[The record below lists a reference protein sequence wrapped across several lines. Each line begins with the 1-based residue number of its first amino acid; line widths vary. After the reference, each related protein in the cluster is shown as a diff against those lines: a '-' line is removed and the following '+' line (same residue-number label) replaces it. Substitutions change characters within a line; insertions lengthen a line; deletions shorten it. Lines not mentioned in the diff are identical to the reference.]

1 MREKIFMVLMAGFI
15 AMFLFCPSLL
25 SAQEKEP
32 IRIGMISPLS
42 GTYAQ
47 PGVDM
52 QNGAIFYL
60 EKIGYKMAGRKVEI
74 IVEDEEASPSVAL
87 TKARKL
93 VELNKINVLVGP
105 LLTNSAY
112 AVGPY
117 QESKKMPTLIFSAAD
132 DLTQRKRGNWS
143 VRVAMSCSQPMHPFG
158 EYAYKVLGLRKVAVV
173 AADYAFGWEVVG
185 GFQKTFEDAGGK
197 ILQKIWYPINAA
209 DFSPYLTQIHKEAEA
224 MFSMFGGKSAIVL
237 NKQFQEYG
245 LKSKMLSIGL
255 AQIADES
262 ILPTMGD
269 EAIGI
274 ITGGNYSGV
283 LDTPINKELV
293 KGYREKYGKVPSLFS
308 EMSYD
313 CIHAIDQAVTSLK
326 GDVRNPEKLMKAL
339 KTVDL
344 KETPRGP
351 IKMDAYGN
359 AIQNIYVRKVERIG
373 GQLQNTV
380 IYTYPEVSQFW
391 KYKPE
396 EFLKQPT
403 YSRDYPPLK
412 P

>member
-1 MREKIFMVLMAGFI
+1 MRKKIFRVLLAGVFVT
-15 AMFLFCPSLL
+15 LFFFPPLL

-52 QNGAIFYL
+52 SNGANFYL
-60 EKIGYKMAGRKVEI
+60 EKIGHTMAGRKVEL

-93 VELNKINVLVGP
+93 VELNKVNVLVGP

-112 AVGPY
+112 AVQPY
-117 QESKKMPTLIFSAAD
+117 QESKRMPTLIFAAAD

-143 VRVAMSCSQPMHPFG
+143 VRTTLSSSQPMHPFG
-158 EYAYKVLGLRKVAVV
+158 EYVYKVLGLRKVAVV

-209 DFSPYLTQIHKEAEA
+209 DFSPYLTQIHKDAEA

-245 LKSKMLSIGL
+245 LKNKMLSIGL

-269 EAIGI
+269 EAVGI

-293 KGYREKYGKVPSLFS
+293 KAYREKYGKVPSLFS

-313 CIHAIDQAVTSLK
+313 CLTWIDQAVAALK
-326 GDVRNPEKLMKAL
+326 GDVSNPEKFMKAL
-339 KTVDL
+339 KIRGSQRNAAGSDQDGCLRECHPEYLCSEGGTGGRRAAKYRDL
-344 KETPRGP
+344 HLS
-351 IKMDAYGN
+351 GN
-359 AIQNIYVRKVERIG
+359 ISI
-373 GQLQNTV
+373 L
-380 IYTYPEVSQFW
+380 EV
-391 KYKPE
+391 
-396 EFLKQPT
+396 
-403 YSRDYPPLK
+403 
-412 P
+412 

>member
-1 MREKIFMVLMAGFI
+1 MPKKILGVLLAGFLVT
-15 AMFLFCPSLL
+15 FFFFPSLL
-25 SAQEKEP
+25 PAQEREP

-52 QNGAIFYL
+52 SNGASYYL
-60 EKIGYKMAGRKVEI
+60 EKIGYTMAGRKVEF

-117 QESKKMPTLIFSAAD
+117 QESKRVPTLIFAAAD

-143 VRVAMSCSQPMHPFG
+143 VRTTMSSSQPMHPFG

-209 DFSPYLTQIHKEAEA
+209 DFSPYLTQIHKDAEA

-245 LKSKMLSIGL
+245 LKDRMLSIGL

-293 KGYREKYGKVPSLFS
+293 KGYRVKYGKVPSLFS

-313 CIHAIDQAVTSLK
+313 CIHWIHQAVTALK
-326 GDVRNPEKLMKAL
+326 GDVRNPEKFMKAL
-339 KTVDL
+339 KSVDL

-359 AIQNIYVRKVERIG
+359 AIQNIYVRKVERVG
-373 GQLQNTV
+373 GELQNTV

-391 KYKPE
+391 KFKPE

>member
-1 MREKIFMVLMAGFI
+1 MRERIFKVLAAGFFVTL
-15 AMFLFCPSLL
+15 FLFPSML

-52 QNGAIFYL
+52 QNGALFYL
-60 EKIGYKMAGRKVEI
+60 EKIGYKMAGRKVEF

-93 VELNKINVLVGP
+93 VEMNKINVLVGP

-117 QESKKMPTLIFSAAD
+117 QESKKVPTLIFAAAD

-143 VRVAMSCSQPMHPFG
+143 IRVTMSSSQPMHPFG
-158 EYAYKVLGLRKVAVV
+158 EYAYKVMGLRKVAVV
-173 AADYAFGWEVVG
+173 CADYAFGWEVVG
-185 GFQKTFEDAGGK
+185 GFQKTFEEAGGK

-209 DFSPYLTQIHKEAEA
+209 DFSPYLTQINKESEA

-245 LKSKMLSIGL
+245 LKGRMLSIGL
-255 AQIADES
+255 AQITDES

-274 ITGGNYSGV
+274 ITAGNYSGV
-283 LDTPINKELV
+283 LDNPMNKELV
-293 KGYREKYGKVPSLFS
+293 PRFREKYGKVPSLFS

-313 CIHAIDQAVTSLK
+313 CMKWIEQAVIALK
-326 GDVRNPEKLMKAL
+326 GDVRSPDKLMKAL
-339 KTVDL
+339 RNVDL

-359 AIQNIYVRKVERIG
+359 AILNIYVRKVERVG
-373 GQLQNTV
+373 GELQNTV
-380 IYTYPEVSQFW
+380 IYSYPEVSQFW

-403 YSRDYPPLK
+403 YSRDYPPMK

>member
-1 MREKIFMVLMAGFI
+1 MPRKSFKILLAGFLAI
-15 AMFLFCPSLL
+15 FSIFPSWL
-25 SAQEKEP
+25 SAQDKEP

-52 QNGAIFYL
+52 SNGATYYL
-60 EKIGYKMAGRKVEI
+60 EKIGYTMSGRKVEF

-93 VELNKINVLVGP
+93 VELNKIHVLVGP

-117 QESKKMPTLIFSAAD
+117 QESKKVPTLIFAAAD

-143 VRVAMSCSQPMHPFG
+143 IRTTMSSSQPMHPFG

-173 AADYAFGWEVVG
+173 CADYAFGWEVVG
-185 GFQKTFEDAGGK
+185 GFQKTFEEAGGK

-209 DFSPYLTQIHKEAEA
+209 DFSPYLTQINKEAEA

-245 LKSKMLSIGL
+245 LKGKMLSIGL
-255 AQIADES
+255 AQITDES

-293 KGYREKYGKVPSLFS
+293 KGYRGKYGKVPSLFS

-313 CIHAIDQAVTSLK
+313 CMKWIEQAVASLK
-326 GDVRNPEKLMKAL
+326 GDVSNPEKFMKAL
-339 KTVDL
+339 KAVDL

-359 AIQNIYVRKVERIG
+359 AVLNIYVRKVERVG
-373 GQLQNTV
+373 GELQNTV